1 LDQLFVALLTTA
13 NEILTAGIVIIAA
26 SLLLYNLTRNLHD
39 RVARTSGVVLGALT
53 FVYICDT
60 LISLSPGIQT
70 YTNLLRAQWLGIAFM
85 PVALYHLSD
94 ALLATTGLPSRGRR
108 RRVIRILYV
117 IALVFFL
124 LATYTDI
131 IIRPVIIASPILMG
145 GRQIVT
151 LDDGGGFPIYLA
163 YFVIVTGAAFLNVQ
177 RARDRCIA
185 RSTRRR
191 MGYLLIAMT
200 TPAIGVFPFAL
211 LLETGAEISLLGL
224 ALVNAANIVVIL
236 MLIFLAYPLSF
247 FGSRIPDRLVKTEL
261 LRFLLRGPGTGL
273 LALGAIVLTTSGFR
287 VLGVTGVEFMPFAV
301 VAVVLLWQWGVALSL
316 PHIERY
322 LIYPGEDAERIARL
336 QQLGD
341 RLLTRDD
348 LLQLLDAILAST
360 CDYLRVSSAFVA
372 SLPRAGIPGAITASQ
387 GPMIPDAGQIDRF
400 PALTSGGETLTAW
413 NGFWLAPL
421 ITRRGTGGE
430 VIGVF
435 GIQARA
441 GQIDLT
447 EDDRRM
453 FTLFLERAAQALD
466 DLALQAELFSVLE
479 GLLPQVVTTRART
492 AALEYRPGHPSPG
505 TDTPQPPVPHLAQPD
520 DHDDEA
526 LFKEQVR
533 AALRHYWGGPG
544 LTSSRLL
551 DTELVRRA
559 LNEQA
564 DTPANALRAVLLM
577 GIEKLRPDGER
588 KYHLPEWMLYNL
600 LELRFVQQMMV
611 RDVAQKLAMGESDLY
626 RKQRIAIDQLADILW
641 RMERDLKR
649 S

>member
-1 LDQLFVALLTTA
+1 VNQLFVALLTTA

-39 RVARTSGVVLGALT
+39 RVARTSGVVLGSMT

-60 LISLSPGIQT
+60 LISLGPGVQT
-70 YTNLLRAQWLGIAFM
+70 YSNLLRAQWLGIAFM

-108 RRVIRILYV
+108 RRVIRVLYL
-117 IALVFFL
+117 IALAFFV
-124 LATYTDI
+124 LAAWTDTL
-131 IIRPVIIASPILMG
+131 IRPIVIASPILMG
-145 GRQIVT
+145 ARPIVT
-151 LDDGGGFPIYLA
+151 VDDGGAFPIYLL
-163 YFVIVTGAAFLNVQ
+163 YFAIVTGAAFLNVQ

-191 MGYLLIAMT
+191 MGYLLVAMI

-211 LLETGAEISLLGL
+211 LLETGAEVSLIGL
-224 ALVNAANIVVIL
+224 ALVNVTNIVVIL

-287 VLGVTGVEFMPFAV
+287 VLGVPGVEFMPFAV
-301 VAVVLLWQWGVALSL
+301 VAVVLLWQWSVSLSL
-316 PHIERY
+316 PWIERY
-322 LIYPGEDAERIARL
+322 LIYPGEDADRIARL

-372 SLPRAGIPGAITASQ
+372 SLPRAGSPGEITAAQ
-387 GPMIPDAGQIDRF
+387 GPMIPEATQITRLPVVTADS
-400 PALTSGGETLTAW
+400 PLTAW

-421 ITRRGTGGE
+421 ITRRGSSGE
-430 VIGVF
+430 MIGIF

-447 EDDRRM
+447 EDDQRM
-453 FTLFLERAAQALD
+453 LALFVERAAQAMD

-492 AALEYRPGHPSPG
+492 AALEYRPGHASSAPTPAQTPSPG
-505 TDTPQPPVPHLAQPD
+505 IPSTDT
-520 DHDDEA
+520 HDEDA
-526 LFKEQVR
+526 FKEQVR

-559 LNEQA
+559 IDDHA
-564 DTPANALRAVLLM
+564 DTPINALRAVLLM
-577 GIEKLRPDGER
+577 GIEKLRPEGER
-588 KYHLPEWMLYNL
+588 KYLPPEWTLYNL
-600 LELRFVQQMMV
+600 LELRFIQQMKV
-611 RDVAQKLAMGESDLY
+611 RDVAQKLALGESDLY

-641 RMERDLKR
+641 NMERSLR
-649 S
+649 QS